1 MEEIFADISDEVK
14 YGAKLVF
21 DSAIK
26 TKDVIQMTNILNNYV
41 NNCPN
46 EEERTFVHF
55 YFNLRMEELIN
66 ASNNVQR

>member
-1 MEEIFADISDEVK
+1 
-14 YGAKLVF
+14 
-21 DSAIK
+21 
-26 TKDVIQMTNILNNYV
+26 MTNILNNYV

-66 ASNNVQR
+66 ASNNV